1 MVQKDLITVTTS
13 YSGETGTP
21 TEGMS
26 PYDSRGPA
34 RHNAVAADT
43 LAFCSDLPFM
53 ASKFRISRI
62 ISLPPLP
69 WYSQWIAFMKSL
81 PSASQTTFLWVHI

>member
-34 RHNAVAADT
+34 RHNAIAADT
-43 LAFCSDLPFM
+43 LAFDLPFM

-62 ISLPPLP
+62 ISLPPLCDTRNG
-69 WYSQWIAFMKSL
+69 SRS
-81 PSASQTTFLWVHI
+81 